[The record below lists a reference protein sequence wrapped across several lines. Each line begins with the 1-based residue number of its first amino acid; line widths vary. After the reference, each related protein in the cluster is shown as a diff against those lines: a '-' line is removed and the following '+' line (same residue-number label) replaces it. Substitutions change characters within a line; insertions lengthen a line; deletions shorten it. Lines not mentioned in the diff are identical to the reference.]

1 MAEPPSLAGAVQ
13 VRLIWVPPLAAA
25 TRAVGEPGPRVTVC
39 PVPSNDH
46 SPSPS
51 ALVARTCTSWKVP
64 GCKLP
69 MAALV
74 PITSCG
80 PAVKG
85 PLLPWRY
92 CRS

>member
-1 MAEPPSLAGAVQ
+1 MGKPPSLAGAVQ
-13 VRLIWVPPLAAA
+13 ERLILVGPLAVA
-25 TRAVGEPGPRVTVC
+25 TRPVGASGTVVPGC

-51 ALVARTCTSWKVP
+51 ALVARTCTSYEVPCARLAMAPLVP
-64 GCKLP
+64 G
-69 MAALV
+69 
-74 PITSCG
+74 TSCG

-85 PLLPWRY
+85 PLVPWRY